1 MSEKPKTE
9 PPLPAA
15 YKLVPADVVTK
26 LEAEHGEI
34 LLVKTALGQVAFRN
48 PRRAEYK
55 RFHQE
60 CHNEKRRAD
69 AGENLIR
76 TCIVYPT
83 LAEFDDLLERK
94 PGIGST
100 CANALTEFAGSDG
113 DAEQKKVGTA

>member
-1 MSEKPKTE
+1 MSEKPKSETANRPKE
-9 PPLPAA
+9 I
-15 YKLVPADVVTK
+15 PADVVAK

-34 LLVKTALGQVAFRN
+34 LLVKTVLGQVAFRN

-60 CHNEKRRAD
+60 VHNDKRRAD

-76 TCIVYPT
+76 TCIIYPS
-83 LAEFDDLLERK
+83 LAEFDDMLDRK
-94 PGIGST
+94 AGIGST